1 LQLPG
6 PVTFAPTAVKT
17 SLNWSQVSMT
27 TSKKQLQ
34 FDVLIF
40 LAALSVLPL
49 NMFIPSLPHI
59 ADALSSNYAV
69 VNLAIAGYALMSALT
84 HVVAGVL
91 SDRFGRRPVAL
102 MALCI
107 FCSASLICSF
117 APNIGT
123 FLVFRTLQGVVVACY
138 AVSMASIRDTS
149 DEREATSRIAVV
161 SSAWALAPMLGP
173 AIGGTLD
180 VLFGWR
186 ANFIAFAVLGL
197 SGILLVMR
205 GFEETKARDLAAT
218 LRLRTYLAPMGS
230 RTFWGYAICMVFSM
244 GTLYVFLGGAPLVA
258 KSFGVG
264 SAITVGVLMRL
275 VPGGFI
281 LGSTFA
287 GRLGK
292 NYTPPVLM
300 VGGRLLTLF
309 GLCAGMLLFYF
320 GIHHVAAFFLPCA
333 FVGLGNGLTMPA
345 ANAGVL
351 SLRPDLSAT
360 AFGLANATT
369 VAGGAV
375 IVSIS
380 GMFITVANAHWTTM
394 AIMIGT
400 TFTSLLAALI
410 VASQAA
416 AKRHTRP
423 PLSTAK

>member
-1 LQLPG
+1 
-6 PVTFAPTAVKT
+6 
-17 SLNWSQVSMT
+17 MT
-27 TSKKQLQ
+27 TSKKQPKLA
-34 FDVLIF
+34 VLIF

-59 ADALSSNYAV
+59 ADALNSDYSL

-102 MALCI
+102 TALCI
-107 FCSASLICSF
+107 FCGASLVCSL

-123 FLVFRTLQGVVVACY
+123 FLVFRTLQGVVIACY

-149 DEREATSRIAVV
+149 NEREATSRIAFV

-173 AIGGTLD
+173 TIGGTLD
-180 VLFGWR
+180 VVFGWR
-186 ANFIAFAVLGL
+186 ANFIAFTVLGL
-197 SGILLVMR
+197 CGILLVVR
-205 GFEETKARDLAAT
+205 GFEETKARDLGAT

-244 GTLYVFLGGAPLVA
+244 GTLYIFLSGAPLVA
-258 KSFGVG
+258 KTFGVG
-264 SAITVGVLMRL
+264 SAIAVGALMGL
-275 VPGGFI
+275 VPGAFI

-287 GRLGK
+287 GRFGK
-292 NYTPPVLM
+292 NYAPSMLM
-300 VGGRLLTLF
+300 AGGRLLTLF
-309 GLCAGMLLFYF
+309 GLSTGILLFSF

-351 SLRPDLSAT
+351 SLRSDLSAT
-360 AFGLANATT
+360 ALGLANATT
-369 VAGGAV
+369 VAGGAA

-380 GMFITVANAHWTTM
+380 GMFITAANAHWATI
-394 AIMIGT
+394 ALMIGT
-400 TFTSLLAALI
+400 TLISLLAALI
-410 VASQAA
+410 VVSQATV
-416 AKRHTRP
+416 RE
-423 PLSTAK
+423 

>member
-1 LQLPG
+1 M
-6 PVTFAPTAVKT
+6 A
-17 SLNWSQVSMT
+17 
-27 TSKKQLQ
+27 TSKKQPK
-34 FDVLIF
+34 FAVLIF

-49 NMFIPSLPHI
+49 SMFIPSLPHI

-107 FCSASLICSF
+107 FCSASVICSF

-123 FLVFRTLQGVVVACY
+123 FLVFRTLQGVVIACY

-186 ANFIAFAVLGL
+186 ANFMAFAVLGL

-230 RTFWGYAICMVFSM
+230 RTFWATRSAWF
-244 GTLYVFLGGAPLVA
+244 FPWAPSS
-258 KSFGVG
+258 SF
-264 SAITVGVLMRL
+264 
-275 VPGGFI
+275 
-281 LGSTFA
+281 
-287 GRLGK
+287 
-292 NYTPPVLM
+292 
-300 VGGRLLTLF
+300 
-309 GLCAGMLLFYF
+309 
-320 GIHHVAAFFLPCA
+320 
-333 FVGLGNGLTMPA
+333 
-345 ANAGVL
+345 
-351 SLRPDLSAT
+351 
-360 AFGLANATT
+360 
-369 VAGGAV
+369 
-375 IVSIS
+375 
-380 GMFITVANAHWTTM
+380 
-394 AIMIGT
+394 
-400 TFTSLLAALI
+400 LAARPWSQK
-410 VASQAA
+410 ASASD
-416 AKRHTRP
+416 RR
-423 PLSTAK
+423 SRSVS

>member
-1 LQLPG
+1 MPG

-27 TSKKQLQ
+27 TSKKQPK
-34 FDVLIF
+34 FAVLIF

-107 FCSASLICSF
+107 FCGASLICSF

-186 ANFIAFAVLGL
+186 A
-197 SGILLVMR
+197 
-205 GFEETKARDLAAT
+205 
-218 LRLRTYLAPMGS
+218 
-230 RTFWGYAICMVFSM
+230 
-244 GTLYVFLGGAPLVA
+244 
-258 KSFGVG
+258 
-264 SAITVGVLMRL
+264 
-275 VPGGFI
+275 
-281 LGSTFA
+281 
-287 GRLGK
+287 
-292 NYTPPVLM
+292 
-300 VGGRLLTLF
+300 
-309 GLCAGMLLFYF
+309 
-320 GIHHVAAFFLPCA
+320 
-333 FVGLGNGLTMPA
+333 
-345 ANAGVL
+345 
-351 SLRPDLSAT
+351 
-360 AFGLANATT
+360 
-369 VAGGAV
+369 
-375 IVSIS
+375 
-380 GMFITVANAHWTTM
+380 
-394 AIMIGT
+394 
-400 TFTSLLAALI
+400 
-410 VASQAA
+410 
-416 AKRHTRP
+416 
-423 PLSTAK
+423 

>member
-1 LQLPG
+1 
-6 PVTFAPTAVKT
+6 
-17 SLNWSQVSMT
+17 
-27 TSKKQLQ
+27 
-34 FDVLIF
+34 
-40 LAALSVLPL
+40 
-49 NMFIPSLPHI
+49 MFIPSLPHI

-84 HVVAGVL
+84 HVVAGAYP
-91 SDRFGRRPVAL
+91 DRFGRRPVAV

-138 AVSMASIRDTS
+138 VVSMASIRDTS

-205 GFEETKARDLAAT
+205 GFEETKARDFAAT

-230 RTFWGYAICMVFSM
+230 RTFWGYAICMGFSM
-244 GTLYVFLGGAPLVA
+244 GTLFIFLGGAPLVA

-264 SAITVGVLMRL
+264 SAIAVGVLMGI

-292 NYTPPVLM
+292 NYRPPVLM
-300 VGGRLLTLF
+300 VGGTALDPIRPLRWHPAFLFWHPSCRGLLP
-309 GLCAGMLLFYF
+309 AR
-320 GIHHVAAFFLPCA
+320 A

-375 IVSIS
+375 IVSIRACS
-380 GMFITVANAHWTTM
+380 
-394 AIMIGT
+394 
-400 TFTSLLAALI
+400 
-410 VASQAA
+410 
-416 AKRHTRP
+416 
-423 PLSTAK
+423 